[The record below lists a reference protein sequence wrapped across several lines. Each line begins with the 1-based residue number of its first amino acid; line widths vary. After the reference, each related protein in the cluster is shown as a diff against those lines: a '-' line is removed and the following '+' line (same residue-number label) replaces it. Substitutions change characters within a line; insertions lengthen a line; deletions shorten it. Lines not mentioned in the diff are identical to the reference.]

1 MAGTHRGSRFGR
13 SARRAGGSS
22 GGGRF
27 TAYGIILGLGILMAA
42 ATALDLPALGR
53 ATDPPRDFAAVPGP
67 AVPGLHADLPLGPVP
82 PGPAAPPGE
91 EGGSAASV
99 DPVAEAG
106 PIEEPAGPAEPE
118 IAALPPAAAP
128 ESPEPGPEPAA
139 EEREP
144 AVEERRVTVRRGDTL
159 MKVLRRAGAG
169 RGEAHASI
177 AALGTVFNLRRLRI
191 GQELT
196 AAFRRSAPADGA
208 DGTPGKAGELVSVTV
223 EVDSERSVTASRT
236 ESGFDARETVRPLD
250 SVLVRGAGR
259 IDDSL
264 FVSARRAGVPA
275 RVLMDVI
282 HVFSWDVDF
291 QRQIRRGDRF
301 EILFER
307 FRDGDGR
314 PVKDGDVL
322 FASLSLSGADL
333 PLYRFVD
340 GDGAADYY
348 DPKGRSARKALMK
361 TPVDGARLSSR
372 YGKRRHPILG
382 YTTMHRG
389 VDFAAPR
396 GTPIMAAGDGVVE
409 RASRYGAYGNYVR
422 IRHNRAYKTVY
433 AHLKSYARGVRP
445 GKRVRQGQT
454 IGYVGSTGRSTGPHL
469 HYEVHRNGKQ
479 INPLR
484 LKLPTGKV
492 LKGRDLA
499 RFLDRKAT
507 IDVALAE
514 TPAPSRLARAGAGEE

>member
-1 MAGTHRGSRFGR
+1 MPGEARRMAGTRGGPRFGR
-13 SARRAGGSS
+13 GDRRADGS

-27 TAYGIILGLGILMAA
+27 TAYGIIFGLGVLMAA
-42 ATALDLPALGR
+42 AVALDLPALGG
-53 ATDPPRDFAAVPGP
+53 ATDHPRDFAAVPDSHVDVHVDVPDSHMDSSPGP
-67 AVPGLHADLPLGPVP
+67 AVPPEGESES
-82 PGPAAPPGE
+82 AAPVE
-91 EGGSAASV
+91 ST
-99 DPVAEAG
+99 
-106 PIEEPAGPAEPE
+106 EPE
-118 IAALPPAAAP
+118 AAAAP
-128 ESPEPGPEPAA
+128 AAMSLGSLEPD
-139 EEREP
+139 
-144 AVEERRVTVRRGDTL
+144 VEERSVTVRRGDTL
-159 MKVLRRAGAG
+159 MKALRRVGAE

-177 AALGTVFNLRRLRI
+177 TAIGTVFNPRRLKI
-191 GQELT
+191 GQKLT
-196 AAFRRSAPADGA
+196 ASFRRSASADGA
-208 DGTPGKAGELVSVTV
+208 SGETGELVSVTV
-223 EVDSERSVTASRT
+223 ELDSERSVTASRT
-236 ESGFDARETVRPLD
+236 QNGFDVRETVRPLD
-250 SVLVRGAGR
+250 STLVRGAGR

-275 RVLMDVI
+275 RIIMDVI

-291 QRQIRRGDRF
+291 QREIRRGDRF

-307 FRDGDGR
+307 FRDDDGR
-314 PVKDGDVL
+314 PVKDGDIL

-333 PLYRFVD
+333 RLYRFVAD
-340 GDGAADYY
+340 GGGADYY
-348 DPKGRSARKALMK
+348 DPRGRSARKALMK

-396 GTPIMAAGDGVVE
+396 GTPVMAAGDGVVE

-422 IRHNRAYKTVY
+422 IRHNGTYKTVY
-433 AHLKSYARGVRP
+433 AHLKSYARGVRS

-479 INPLR
+479 MNPLR
-484 LKLPTGKV
+484 LKLPTGKK

-499 RFLDRKAT
+499 RFLDHKAGL
-507 IDVALAE
+507 DVALAE
-514 TPAPSRLARAGAGEE
+514 TPALSRLAQAGVGEE

>member
-1 MAGTHRGSRFGR
+1 MAGMYRGSRFRR
-13 SARRAGGSS
+13 SDRRVDGSS

-27 TAYGIILGLGILMAA
+27 TAYGIILGLGILMAV

-53 ATDPPRDFAAVPGP
+53 ATDHPQDFAAVPDP
-67 AVPGLHADLPLGPVP
+67 YADPPLGPV
-82 PGPAAPPGE
+82 APPPEE
-91 EGGSAASV
+91 EGGSAAA
-99 DPVAEAG
+99 AES
-106 PIEEPAGPAEPE
+106 IEEPAERE
-118 IAALPPAAAP
+118 IAALPPAASPA
-128 ESPEPGPEPAA
+128 SPEPGL
-139 EEREP
+139 EP

-159 MKVLRRAGAG
+159 MKVLRRAGAE

-177 AALGTVFNLRRLRI
+177 TAIGTVFNLRRLRI

-196 AAFRRSAPADGA
+196 ASFRRSAPADGA
-208 DGTPGKAGELVSVTV
+208 SGTAGELVSVTV
-223 EVDSERSVTASRT
+223 EIDSESSVTASRT
-236 ESGFDARETVRPLD
+236 ENGFDVRKTVRPLD
-250 SVLVRGAGR
+250 SILVRGDGR

-275 RVLMDVI
+275 RIVMDVI
-282 HVFSWDVDF
+282 HMFSWDVDF

-307 FRDGDGR
+307 FRDDDGR
-314 PVKDGDVL
+314 PVKDGDIL

-333 PLYRFVD
+333 PLYRFVAGD
-340 GDGAADYY
+340 GDGAVDYY

-361 TPVDGARLSSR
+361 TPVDGARLSSG

-389 VDFAAPR
+389 VDFAAPS

-409 RASRYGAYGNYVR
+409 RASRYGAYGKYVR
-422 IRHNRAYKTVY
+422 IRHNRTYKTVY

-499 RFLDRKAT
+499 RFLDHKAT
-507 IDVALAE
+507 IDVALDE
-514 TPAPSRLARAGAGEE
+514 TPALSRLARSGAGEE

>member
-1 MAGTHRGSRFGR
+1 MAGTHRGSRFRR
-13 SARRAGGSS
+13 SDRRAAGSS

-53 ATDPPRDFAAVPGP
+53 ATDPPRDFAAVPDL
-67 AVPGLHADLPLGPVP
+67 AVPDFHADLPL
-82 PGPAAPPGE
+82 GPAAPPGE

-99 DPVAEAG
+99 DPVEEAA

-118 IAALPPAAAP
+118 VAALPPAASP

-159 MKVLRRAGAG
+159 MKVLRRAGAE

-177 AALGTVFNLRRLRI
+177 TALGTVFNLRRLKI

-196 AAFRRSAPADGA
+196 ASFRRSAPA

-307 FRDGDGR
+307 FRDDDGR

-514 TPAPSRLARAGAGEE
+514 TPALSRLARAGAGEE